1 MFKRTINQKKINEIV
16 ISPIKLT
23 SFSKVDKSICRNGYC
38 YILCGLYIKKPVL
51 ESICWYLPKPF
62 KCVHFKLAIS
72 LLRLYPTVILA
83 QDICTRVFIF
93 IHIISEE
100 NWKPK

>member
-1 MFKRTINQKKINEIV
+1 MRVFAEMDIV
-16 ISPIKLT
+16 T
-23 SFSKVDKSICRNGYC
+23 YCVDYKS
-38 YILCGLYIKKPVL
+38 KKPVL